1 MQLNTCPQGN
11 ESVSNQSLNKK
22 GYNKAHQNSLI
33 NSLLFSLPMKYI
45 NFGSQTSLVPLAL
58 EGRSRQVVDHT
69 ALAMAHNR
77 VRGLKNV

>member
-1 MQLNTCPQGN
+1 MQLNTCSQGT

-22 GYNKAHQNSLI
+22 GYNKAHQNSL